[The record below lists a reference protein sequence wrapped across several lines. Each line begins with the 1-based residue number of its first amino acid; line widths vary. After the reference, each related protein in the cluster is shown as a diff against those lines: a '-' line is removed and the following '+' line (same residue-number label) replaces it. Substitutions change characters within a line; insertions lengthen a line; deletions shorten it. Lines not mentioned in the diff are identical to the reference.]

1 VNRFIRLV
9 DGLAAASMFF
19 VAIFTLVAV
28 LGRKFFGWSPP
39 DYFDIAQVALGI
51 AIFWGIGA
59 ACYRNSH
66 ILVDLVYELSSPT
79 WKRRIDLVATAI
91 LAVFMGVLAWMTVA
105 TVLGTMKS
113 NIQTTELRWPVWPF
127 HAVAAAGLAA
137 GFVLTCV
144 RLARLVR
151 GGSLEG

>member
-1 VNRFIRLV
+1 MNRFIRVV

-19 VAIFTLVAV
+19 VAMFTLVAV
-28 LGRKFFGWSPP
+28 VGRKLFTWSPP

-79 WKRRIDLVATAI
+79 WKRRIDIIATGI
-91 LAVFMGVLAWMTVA
+91 LTVFMGALAWMTVMS
-105 TVLGTMKS
+105 VLGTMKA

-127 HAVAAAGLAA
+127 HAIAGAGVAA
-137 GFVLTCV
+137 GFILTCV
-144 RLARLVR
+144 RFARLVR
-151 GGSLEG
+151 GRSLDS